1 MVGGYLGALEDGQ
14 GMLPQLQTGSS
25 QEHGISL
32 TLGTKGEN
40 MHTGLTVCA

>member
-1 MVGGYLGALEDGQ
+1 MVGGYLWALEDGQ
-14 GMLPQLQTGSS
+14 GMLSQLQTGSY

-40 MHTGLTVCA
+40 MHTGPTICA